1 MQAVCFLQCLN
12 HENLNAAPR
21 AIIILRINDTYH
33 CVALSKVHWKR
44 SNSRCWL
51 ILVDTSEVLAKIGI
65 KHASVLYTIF
75 IAWRELG
82 SRILALIGNPPIRK
96 EQDELINLTGLIPGK
111 VACVSV
117 I

>member
-1 MQAVCFLQCLN
+1 M
-12 HENLNAAPR
+12 
-21 AIIILRINDTYH
+21 
-33 CVALSKVHWKR
+33 
-44 SNSRCWL
+44 
-51 ILVDTSEVLAKIGI
+51 VDTSEVLAKMLVYFLQVIRFIFAYDPDAHVGSINFRMQLQKILSGI

-82 SRILALIGNPPIRK
+82 SRLLALIGNPPIRK